1 MKKILAILVA
11 AFLTAVVTVSPARA
25 GQREWATAGKI
36 LTGIIGVTILG
47 NAIANAQAYPAPVY
61 APPPRVYY
69 PPEPVWVPGRY
80 ETRYER
86 RWIPGHW
93 ETDRVGRHGRD
104 YRDYDDDA
112 YDERPPHR
120 GRRVWVPGHY
130 EAVEVTVWIPGHWE
144 DRG

>member
-11 AFLTAVVTVSPARA
+11 VFLAATWTAAPARA

-47 NAIANAQAYPAPVY
+47 NAIANARTYPAPAY
-61 APPPRVYY
+61 APPPRGYY
-69 PPEPVWVPGRY
+69 PPERVWVPGRY

-93 ETDRVGRHGRD
+93 EIEPVGRYGRYD
-104 YRDYDDDA
+104 DDDDA
-112 YDERPPHR
+112 YNGR
-120 GRRVWVPGHY
+120 GPRHERRVWVPGHR
-130 EAVEVTVWIPGHWE
+130 ATVEVTVWIPGHWE
-144 DRG
+144 DEG

>member
-11 AFLTAVVTVSPARA
+11 ACLAVVFTTGPAYA
-25 GQREWATAGKI
+25 GDREWATAGKI

-47 NAIANAQAYPAPVY
+47 NAIANAQAYPAPAY
-61 APPPRVYY
+61 APPPRAYY

-93 ETDRVGRHGRD
+93 EIDRAGRHGGH
-104 YRDYDDDA
+104 DDDA
-112 YDERPPHR
+112 YDDRPPHR
-120 GRRVWVPGHY
+120 RHRVWVSGHF
-130 EAVEVTVWIPGHWE
+130 EMVEVTVWIPAHWE

>member
-11 AFLTAVVTVSPARA
+11 VALAAVMTAAPARA
-25 GQREWATAGKI
+25 GSREWATAGKI

-47 NAIANAQAYPAPVY
+47 NAIANAHPYPARVY

-69 PPEPVWVPGRY
+69 PPEQVWVPGRY

-93 ETDRVGRHGRD
+93 EIERYGRHGRG
-104 YRDYDDDA
+104 YDDDS
-112 YDERPPHR
+112 YDDRHDRR
-120 GRRVWVPGHY
+120 GRRVWVPGY
-130 EAVEVTVWIPGHWE
+130 YDRVEVTVWIPGHWE
-144 DRG
+144 ERG

>member
-11 AFLTAVVTVSPARA
+11 AALATVLTAAPARA
-25 GQREWATAGKI
+25 GDRGWATAGKI

-47 NAIANAQAYPAPVY
+47 NALANAHPYHTPVY

-69 PPEPVWVPGRY
+69 PPEQVWVPGRY

-93 ETDRVGRHGRD
+93 EIERYGRHGRG
-104 YRDYDDDA
+104 YDDDS
-112 YDERPPHR
+112 YDDRHDR
-120 GRRVWVPGHY
+120 RARRVWVPGY
-130 EAVEVTVWIPGHWE
+130 YDRVEVTVWIPGHWE
-144 DRG
+144 ERG